1 MIKRPRHRRQA
12 QGSFLNVFVY
22 FSDHH
27 LAVSDKR
34 GSPHHRIRLPVHTND
49 KRNHE
54 RQFKRK
60 NNCDG
65 RYARL
70 RFNKRDEPTVIVGA
84 CIVLQHTIFT
94 KKMNLRLSRFSWTIE
109 KFSRHW
115 KVSST
120 LARMSTL
127 NQLLKSY
134 TSDSPSSEYN
144 QLQDAQ
150 GEFRLDSY
158 QVVMFERRDRHR
170 RQEIRVA
177 FRRC

>member
-65 RYARL
+65 RNACL
-70 RFNKRDEPTVIVGA
+70 RFNKRDEPTGIVGA

-94 KKMNLRLSRFSWTIE
+94 KILFNVAAFHRIFMAVVFGRLVNLDDILHFVGKALPSEAGTGSKKTVPTP
-109 KFSRHW
+109 KFTNGQNTNSHEP
-115 KVSST
+115 
-120 LARMSTL
+120 MSL
-127 NQLLKSY
+127 GKGQISPLK
-134 TSDSPSSEYN
+134 
-144 QLQDAQ
+144 
-150 GEFRLDSY
+150 
-158 QVVMFERRDRHR
+158 
-170 RQEIRVA
+170 
-177 FRRC
+177 